1 MRWMKLY
8 ALLATL
14 RVAGSL
20 LLLGMVHPD
29 EFFQSQEV
37 MARHFLPED
46 SILRRELFVP
56 WEFQLPTP
64 NRSVLFPA
72 LVAGLPYKV
81 LELLGIKLT
90 GWLMLVTPRLL
101 LCLLSFI
108 IDAVLYHV
116 VGKLSR
122 HQKLDIQREKQEK
135 ALLLFA
141 SSWPTLV
148 FLCRPFSN
156 TFETLVLALCFG
168 VLYLVNP

>member
-1 MRWMKLY
+1 MKLY

-64 NRSVLFPA
+64 NRSVVFPA

-108 IDAVLYHV
+108 
-116 VGKLSR
+116 
-122 HQKLDIQREKQEK
+122 
-135 ALLLFA
+135 
-141 SSWPTLV
+141 
-148 FLCRPFSN
+148 
-156 TFETLVLALCFG
+156 
-168 VLYLVNP
+168 